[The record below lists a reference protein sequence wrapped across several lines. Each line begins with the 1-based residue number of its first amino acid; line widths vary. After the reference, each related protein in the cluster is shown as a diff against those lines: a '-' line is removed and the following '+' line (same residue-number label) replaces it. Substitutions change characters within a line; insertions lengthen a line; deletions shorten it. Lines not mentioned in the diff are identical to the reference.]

1 MRWQRLFVILFSL
14 ILCFSVARAED
25 QPQTAANIQKDI
37 IRAVTPSENAVVIGK
52 KPDIKIEFLEPIT
65 PNSLVVILDGA
76 DITQLLLITDKGF
89 EFTPVMV
96 LPAGSHNLRIA
107 ATDKEGRQIQK
118 NISFSTRHTI
128 TFEEAYSNNEASA
141 IYDAI
146 LSEPDKFPNIPDSK
160 VEGNLASNSKIKDK
174 EWEFTFNTNVRY
186 LDQNLP
192 VMAPMQ
198 KGFEVANWVFN
209 SSYTKDNMRL
219 KASIGDVQ
227 VNETQYTA
235 YGLARKGGV
244 FSFQYDTVQ
253 LSTFSVQSQQ
263 FYGLKGIGIEGSLD
277 DHIIGASGG
286 VALFD
291 RKMEFKAV
299 YVTGGDL
306 GGSSYGISTSAG
318 AARGDVFG
326 FLLTSDFFGNKLK
339 TEFETDFSRY
349 DPDTSDEFRSKS
361 DNAYK
366 LKLSGNLDAYNYE
379 ALYEYI
385 GRDYAVVGNQMI
397 QRDKQGLSL
406 RGGANLG
413 VHNVNIMFTRYN
425 DNVKGD
431 DLFPR
436 IVNYQGNLDY
446 SFNGIPNLPMGFNY
460 QKSVQDST
468 REPAGAYKL
477 SMHTDTVSGR
487 INHVIDKLNLG
498 FQTSYSMMNDKTS
511 SNNDTTTLTCS
522 FTPSYTLQDIS
533 VSSGF
538 SFNQSQYHRTDLMT
552 DTYTI
557 NLDVRTKFFKERG
570 SFDIGSTYNIVK
582 TNDGSVDNRNLNSNF
597 RLAYNI
603 KGLLKGFVNPT
614 IALRGTYLKITDEN
628 YSRSNKDEFILF
640 LVLATS
646 VPFSF

>member
-1 MRWQRLFVILFSL
+1 MRWRRLFVILFSL

-25 QPQTAANIQKDI
+25 QPQTTANIQKDI

-65 PNSLVVILDGA
+65 PNTLVVILDGA
-76 DITQLLLITDKGF
+76 DITQLLLITDQGF

-96 LPAGSHNLRIA
+96 LPAGSHNLSISA
-107 ATDKEGRQIQK
+107 KDKEGRQLQK

-128 TFEEAYSNNEASA
+128 TFEEAYSSNEASV
-141 IYDAI
+141 IYETI
-146 LSEPDKFPNIPDSK
+146 LSEPDKFPNIPDSR
-160 VEGNLASNSKIKDK
+160 VEGNLSSNSKIKDK

-192 VMAPMQ
+192 VMVPMQ

-235 YGLARKGGV
+235 FGLARKGGV

-286 VALFD
+286 IALFD

-299 YVTGGDL
+299 YVTGGEP
-306 GGSSYGISTSAG
+306 GGNSYGISTTGGSK
-318 AARGDVFG
+318 RGDVFG
-326 FLLTSDFFGNKLK
+326 FLLTSDFFQNKLK

-349 DPDTSDEFRSKS
+349 DPDTSDEFRSKN

-397 QRDKQGLSL
+397 QRDKQGVSL

-413 VHNVNIMFTRYN
+413 LHNINIMFTRYN

-460 QKSVQDST
+460 QKSVQDSS
-468 REPAGAYKL
+468 REPSGSYNIN
-477 SMHTDTVSGR
+477 MHTDTVSGR
-487 INHVIDKLNLG
+487 INHTIDKLNLG

-511 SNNDTTTLTCS
+511 SNNDTTTVTCS

-582 TNDGSVDNRNLNSNF
+582 TNDGSVNNRNLNSNF

-603 KGLLKGFVNPT
+603 KGLLKGFLNPN
-614 IALRGTYLKITDEN
+614 IALRGTYMKNIDEV
-628 YSRSNKDEFILF
+628 YSKSSRDEFILF

>member
-1 MRWQRLFVILFSL
+1 MIWRRLFILLFSL
-14 ILCFSVARAED
+14 ILWVSVARAED
-25 QPQTAANIQKDI
+25 QPQTTSNIQKDI
-37 IRAVTPSENAVVIGK
+37 IRAITPSENAVVIGK

-65 PNSLVVILDGA
+65 SNSLVVILDGA
-76 DITQLLLITDKGF
+76 DITQLLRITDKGF

-96 LPAGSHNLRIA
+96 LPAGSHNLSIS
-107 ATDKEGRQIQK
+107 ATDKEGRQLQK

-128 TFEEAYSNNEASA
+128 TFEEAYSSNEASV
-141 IYDAI
+141 IYETI
-146 LSEPDKFPNIPDSK
+146 LSEPDKFPNIPDSR
-160 VEGNLASNSKIKDK
+160 VEGNLSSNSKIKDK

-192 VMAPMQ
+192 VMVPMQ

-209 SSYTKDNMRL
+209 SSYIKDNLRL

-235 YGLARKGGV
+235 FGLARKGGV

-286 VALFD
+286 IALFD

-299 YVTGGDL
+299 YVTGGEP
-306 GGSSYGISTSAG
+306 GGNSYGISTTGGSK
-318 AARGDVFG
+318 RGDVFG

-339 TEFETDFSRY
+339 TEFETGFSRY
-349 DPDTSDEFRSKS
+349 DPDTSDEFRSKN

-397 QRDKQGLSL
+397 QRDKQGVSL

-413 VHNVNIMFTRYN
+413 VHNINIMFTRYN

-446 SFNGIPNLPMGFNY
+446 SFNGIPNLPMGINY

-468 REPAGAYKL
+468 KEPAGAYKL

-487 INHVIDKLNLG
+487 INHTIDKLNLG

-557 NLDVRTKFFKERG
+557 NLDVRTKFFKDRG

-582 TNDGSVDNRNLNSNF
+582 TNDGSVNNRNLNSNF

-603 KGLLKGFVNPT
+603 KGLLKGFLNPT
-614 IALRGTYLKITDEN
+614 VALRGTYMKNTDEV
-628 YSRSNKDEFILF
+628 YSQSTKDEFILF

>member
-25 QPQTAANIQKDI
+25 QPQTTANIQKDI
-37 IRAVTPSENAVVIGK
+37 IRAVTPSENAVLIGK

-65 PNSLVVILDGA
+65 SNSLVVILDGA

-96 LPAGSHNLRIA
+96 LPAGSHNLSIS
-107 ATDKEGRQIQK
+107 ATDKEGRQLQK

-128 TFEEAYSNNEASA
+128 TFEEAYSSNEASV
-141 IYDAI
+141 IYETI
-146 LSEPDKFPNIPDSK
+146 LSEPDKFPNIPDSR
-160 VEGNLASNSKIKDK
+160 VEGNLGSSSKIKDK

-192 VMAPMQ
+192 VMVPVQ

-263 FYGLKGIGIEGSLD
+263 FYGLRGIGIEGSLD

-286 VALFD
+286 IALFD

-299 YVTGGDL
+299 YVTGGDP

-326 FLLTSDFFGNKLK
+326 FLLTSDFLGNKLK

-349 DPDTSDEFRSKS
+349 DPDTSDEFRSKN

-397 QRDKQGLSL
+397 QRDKQGVSL

-413 VHNVNIMFTRYN
+413 VHNINIMFTRYN

-446 SFNGIPNLPMGFNY
+446 SFNGIPNLPMGINY
-460 QKSVQDST
+460 QKSVQDSS
-468 REPAGAYKL
+468 REPSGSYNI

-487 INHVIDKLNLG
+487 INHTIDKLNLG

-511 SNNDTTTLTCS
+511 SNNDTTTVTCS

-533 VSSGF
+533 LSSGF

-582 TNDGSVDNRNLNSNF
+582 TNDDSVNNRNLNTNF

-603 KGLLKGFVNPT
+603 KGLLKGFLNPT
-614 IALRGTYLKITDEN
+614 VALRGTYMKNVDDIN
-628 YSRSNKDEFILF
+628 SKSSRDEFILF

>member
-1 MRWQRLFVILFSL
+1 MRWQRLFVILLSL
-14 ILCFSVARAED
+14 ILWFSVAWAEN
-25 QPQTAANIQKDI
+25 QPQTTANIQKDI
-37 IRAVTPSENAVVIGK
+37 IRAVTPAENAVVIGK
-52 KPDIKIEFLEPIT
+52 KPDIKIEFLEPI
-65 PNSLVVILDGA
+65 PSNSLVVILDGA
-76 DITQLLLITDKGF
+76 DITQLLTIKDKGF

-96 LPAGSHNLRIA
+96 LAAGSHNLSIA
-107 ATDKEGRQIQK
+107 ATDKEGRQLRK
-118 NISFSTRHTI
+118 NISFSTRHTS
-128 TFEEAYSNNEASA
+128 TFEEAYSSNEASV
-141 IYDAI
+141 IYETI
-146 LSEPDKFPNIPDSK
+146 LSEPDKFPNIPDSR
-160 VEGNLASNSKIKDK
+160 VEGNLGSNSKIKDK

-192 VMAPMQ
+192 VMMPMQ

-209 SSYTKDNMRL
+209 SSYAKDNLRL

-235 YGLARKGGV
+235 NGLARKGGV

-286 VALFD
+286 IALFN
-291 RKMEFKAV
+291 RKMEFKVV
-299 YVTGGDL
+299 YVTGGEPGD
-306 GGSSYGISTSAG
+306 SYGISTSAG
-318 AARGDVFG
+318 SKRGDVFG

-366 LKLSGNLDAYNYE
+366 LKLSGNLGTYNYE

-397 QRDKQGLSL
+397 QKDKQGVSMRNGL
-406 RGGANLG
+406 NLG
-413 VHNVNIMFTRYN
+413 VHNINLFVSRYN

-436 IVNYQGNLDY
+436 IVNYQGYLDY

-477 SMHTDTVSGR
+477 SMYTDTVSGR
-487 INHVIDKLNLG
+487 INYTVDKFNIG
-498 FQTSYSMMNDKTS
+498 FQTVYSLQNDRTH
-511 SNNDTTTLTCS
+511 SNNDTTTVNCTLI
-522 FTPSYTLQDIS
+522 PSYNIQNFS
-533 VSSGF
+533 VSPSF
-538 SFNQSQYHRTDLMT
+538 SFNQSQYHSTDLMT

-557 NLDVRTKFFKERG
+557 NLDVRTKFFQEKM
-570 SFDIGSTYNIVK
+570 SFDVGGTYNITK
-582 TNDGSVDNRNLNSNF
+582 ANNGSVNTRNLNTNF

-603 KGLLKGFVNPT
+603 KGLLKGFLNPT
-614 IALRGTYLKITDEN
+614 IALRGTYMKNIDEV
-628 YSRSNKDEFILF
+628 YSQSTKDEFILF

>member
-25 QPQTAANIQKDI
+25 QPQTTANIQKDI

-65 PNSLVVILDGA
+65 SNSLVVILDGA

-96 LPAGSHNLRIA
+96 LPAGSHNLSIS
-107 ATDKEGRQIQK
+107 ATDKEGRQLQK

-128 TFEEAYSNNEASA
+128 TFEEAYSSNEASV
-141 IYDAI
+141 IYETI

-160 VEGNLASNSKIKDK
+160 VEGNLSSNSKIKEK

-192 VMAPMQ
+192 VMVPMQ
-198 KGFEVANWVFN
+198 KGFEVANWIFN
-209 SSYTKDNMRL
+209 SSYTKDNLRL

-286 VALFD
+286 IALFD

-299 YVTGGDL
+299 YVTGGDP

-326 FLLTSDFFGNKLK
+326 FLLTSDFLGNKLK

-349 DPDTSDEFRSKS
+349 DPDTSDEFRSKN

-397 QRDKQGLSL
+397 QRDKQGVSL

-413 VHNVNIMFTRYN
+413 VHNINIMFTRYN

-446 SFNGIPNLPMGFNY
+446 SFNGIPNLPMGINY
-460 QKSVQDST
+460 QKSVQDSS
-468 REPAGAYKL
+468 REPSGSYNI

-487 INHVIDKLNLG
+487 INHTIDKLNLG

-511 SNNDTTTLTCS
+511 SNNDTTTVTCS

-582 TNDGSVDNRNLNSNF
+582 TNDGSVDNRNLNTNF

-603 KGLLKGFVNPT
+603 KGLLKGFLNPT
-614 IALRGTYLKITDEN
+614 IALRGTYMKNKDEV
-628 YSRSNKDEFILF
+628 YSQSTKDEFILF

>member
-1 MRWQRLFVILFSL
+1 MRWRRLFVILFSL
-14 ILCFSVARAED
+14 ILCFSVAQAED
-25 QPQTAANIQKDI
+25 QPQTTANIQKDI

-65 PNSLVVILDGA
+65 SNSLVVILDGA
-76 DITQLLLITDKGF
+76 DITQLLIITDKGF

-96 LPAGSHNLRIA
+96 LAAGSHNLSIS
-107 ATDKEGRQIQK
+107 ATDKEGRQLQK

-128 TFEEAYSNNEASA
+128 TFEEAYSSNEASV
-141 IYDAI
+141 IYDTI

-160 VEGNLASNSKIKDK
+160 VEGNLGSNSKIKDK

-192 VMAPMQ
+192 VMMPMQ

-209 SSYTKDNMRL
+209 SSYTKDNLRL

-286 VALFD
+286 IALFD

-299 YVTGGDL
+299 YVTGGEP

-318 AARGDVFG
+318 SKRGDVFG

-379 ALYEYI
+379 AMYEYI

-397 QRDKQGLSL
+397 QRDKQGVSL

-413 VHNVNIMFTRYN
+413 VHNINIMFTRYN

-460 QKSVQDST
+460 QKSVQDSS
-468 REPAGAYKL
+468 REPSGSYNIN
-477 SMHTDTVSGR
+477 MHTDTVSGR
-487 INHVIDKLNLG
+487 INHTIDKLNLG

-511 SNNDTTTLTCS
+511 SNNDTTTVTCS

-533 VSSGF
+533 LSSGF

-582 TNDGSVDNRNLNSNF
+582 TNDGSVNNRNLNTNF

-603 KGLLKGFVNPT
+603 KGLLKGFLNPT
-614 IALRGTYLKITDEN
+614 IALRGTYMKNIDEV
-628 YSRSNKDEFILF
+628 YSQSTKDEFILF

>member
-1 MRWQRLFVILFSL
+1 MRWRWLFVILFSL

-25 QPQTAANIQKDI
+25 QPQTTANIQKDI

-65 PNSLVVILDGA
+65 SNSLLVILDGA
-76 DITQLLLITDKGF
+76 DITQLLTVTDKGF
-89 EFTPVMV
+89 EYTPVMV
-96 LPAGSHNLRIA
+96 LAAGSHNLSIS
-107 ATDKEGRQIQK
+107 ATDKEGRQLQK
-118 NISFSTRHTI
+118 NISFSTRHSI
-128 TFEEAYSNNEASA
+128 TFEEAYSSNEASV
-141 IYDAI
+141 IYETI
-146 LSEPDKFPNIPDSK
+146 LSEPDKFPNIPDSR
-160 VEGNLASNSKIKDK
+160 VEGNLGSSSKIKDK

-192 VMAPMQ
+192 VMVPMQ

-219 KASIGDVQ
+219 NASIGDVQ

-286 VALFD
+286 IALFD

-299 YVTGGDL
+299 YVTGGDP

-349 DPDTSDEFRSKS
+349 DPDTSDEFRSKN

-397 QRDKQGLSL
+397 QRDKQGVSL

-413 VHNVNIMFTRYN
+413 VHNINIMFTRYN

-436 IVNYQGNLDY
+436 IVNYQGIWIIL
-446 SFNGIPNLPMGFNY
+446 LM
-460 QKSVQDST
+460 
-468 REPAGAYKL
+468 AY
-477 SMHTDTVSGR
+477 R
-487 INHVIDKLNLG
+487 I
-498 FQTSYSMMNDKTS
+498 Y
-511 SNNDTTTLTCS
+511 
-522 FTPSYTLQDIS
+522 PW
-533 VSSGF
+533 
-538 SFNQSQYHRTDLMT
+538 
-552 DTYTI
+552 
-557 NLDVRTKFFKERG
+557 
-570 SFDIGSTYNIVK
+570 
-582 TNDGSVDNRNLNSNF
+582 
-597 RLAYNI
+597 A
-603 KGLLKGFVNPT
+603 
-614 IALRGTYLKITDEN
+614 
-628 YSRSNKDEFILF
+628 
-640 LVLATS
+640 
-646 VPFSF
+646 

>member
-1 MRWQRLFVILFSL
+1 V
-14 ILCFSVARAED
+14 
-25 QPQTAANIQKDI
+25 
-37 IRAVTPSENAVVIGK
+37 
-52 KPDIKIEFLEPIT
+52 
-65 PNSLVVILDGA
+65 
-76 DITQLLLITDKGF
+76 
-89 EFTPVMV
+89 
-96 LPAGSHNLRIA
+96 
-107 ATDKEGRQIQK
+107 
-118 NISFSTRHTI
+118 
-128 TFEEAYSNNEASA
+128 
-141 IYDAI
+141 IYDTI
-146 LSEPDKFPNIPDSK
+146 LSEPDKFPNIPDSR

-186 LDQNLP
+186 LDQNRP
-192 VMAPMQ
+192 VMVPMQ

-235 YGLARKGGV
+235 FGLARKGGI

-286 VALFD
+286 IALFD

-299 YVTGGDL
+299 YVTGGDP
-306 GGSSYGISTSAG
+306 GGSSYGISTSSG
-318 AARGDVFG
+318 VARGDVFG

-349 DPDTSDEFRSKS
+349 DPDTSDEFRSKN

-397 QRDKQGLSL
+397 QRDKQGVSL

-413 VHNVNIMFTRYN
+413 VHNVNIMFSRYN
-425 DNVKGD
+425 DNVEDD

-460 QKSVQDST
+460 QKSVQDSS
-468 REPAGAYKL
+468 REPSGSYNIN
-477 SMHTDTVSGR
+477 MHTDTLSGR
-487 INHVIDKLNLG
+487 INHTIDKLSLG

-511 SNNDTTTLTCS
+511 SNNDTTSVTCS
-522 FTPSYTLQDIS
+522 FTPSYTLQYIS

-582 TNDGSVDNRNLNSNF
+582 TNDGSVNNRNLNSNF

-603 KGLLKGFVNPT
+603 KGLLKGFLNPT
-614 IALRGTYLKITDEN
+614 VALRGTYMKNIDEV
-628 YSRSNKDEFILF
+628 YSQSTKDEFILF

>member
-1 MRWQRLFVILFSL
+1 MIWRRLFILLFSL
-14 ILCFSVARAED
+14 ILWFSVAWAED
-25 QPQTAANIQKDI
+25 QPQTTANIQKDI

-65 PNSLVVILDGA
+65 SNSLVVILDGA
-76 DITQLLLITDKGF
+76 DITQLLRITDKGF

-96 LPAGSHNLRIA
+96 LPAGSHNLSISA
-107 ATDKEGRQIQK
+107 KDKEGRELQK

-128 TFEEAYSNNEASA
+128 TFEEAYSSNEASV
-141 IYDAI
+141 IYETI
-146 LSEPDKFPNIPDSK
+146 LSEPDKFPNIPDSR
-160 VEGNLASNSKIKDK
+160 VEGNLSSNSKIKDK

-192 VMAPMQ
+192 VMVPMQ

-235 YGLARKGGV
+235 FGLARKGGV

-263 FYGLKGIGIEGSLD
+263 FYGLKGIGVEGSLD

-286 VALFD
+286 IALFD

-299 YVTGGDL
+299 YVTGGEP
-306 GGSSYGISTSAG
+306 GGNSYGISTTGGSK
-318 AARGDVFG
+318 RGDVFG
-326 FLLTSDFFGNKLK
+326 FLLTSDFFQNKLK

-349 DPDTSDEFRSKS
+349 DPDTSDEFRSKT
-361 DNAYK
+361 DNAYR

-397 QRDKQGLSL
+397 QRDKQGVSMRNGL
-406 RGGANLG
+406 NLG
-413 VHNVNIMFTRYN
+413 VHNINLMVSRYN

-446 SFNGIPNLPMGFNY
+446 SFNGIPNLPMGINY
-460 QKSVQDST
+460 QKSVQDSS
-468 REPAGAYKL
+468 REPSGSYNIN
-477 SMHTDTVSGR
+477 MHTDTVSGR
-487 INHVIDKLNLG
+487 INHTIDKLNLG
-498 FQTSYSMMNDKTS
+498 FQTSYSMMNDETS
-511 SNNDTTTLTCS
+511 SNNDTTTVTCS

-533 VSSGF
+533 LSSGF

-582 TNDGSVDNRNLNSNF
+582 TNDGSVNNRNLNSNF

-603 KGLLKGFVNPT
+603 KGLLKGFLNPN
-614 IALRGTYLKITDEN
+614 IALRGTHMKNIDEVN
-628 YSRSNKDEFILF
+628 SKSSRDEFILF

>member
-1 MRWQRLFVILFSL
+1 MRWRLLFVILLSL

-25 QPQTAANIQKDI
+25 QPQTTANIQKDI

-65 PNSLVVILDGA
+65 SNSLVVILDGA

-89 EFTPVMV
+89 EFAPVMV

-107 ATDKEGRQIQK
+107 ATDKEGRQFQK
-118 NISFSTRHTI
+118 NISFSTRHTSA
-128 TFEEAYSNNEASA
+128 FEEAYSSNEASV
-141 IYDAI
+141 IYETI

-160 VEGNLASNSKIKDK
+160 VEGNLGSSSKIKDK

-198 KGFEVANWVFN
+198 KGFEVANWIFN
-209 SSYTKDNMRL
+209 SYYTKDNLML

-253 LSTFSVQSQQ
+253 LSAFSVQSQQ

-277 DHIIGASGG
+277 NHIIGASGG
-286 VALFD
+286 IALFD
-291 RKMEFKAV
+291 RKMELKAV
-299 YVTGGDL
+299 YVTGGEP
-306 GGSSYGISTSAG
+306 GSSYGISTSAG
-318 AARGDVFG
+318 SKRGDVFG

-339 TEFETDFSRY
+339 TEFETGFSRY

-361 DNAYK
+361 DNAYR
-366 LKLSGNLDAYNYE
+366 LKLSGNLGTYNYE

-385 GRDYAVVGNQMI
+385 GRDYGVVGNQMI
-397 QRDKQGLSL
+397 QKDKQGVSMRNGL
-406 RGGANLG
+406 NLG
-413 VHNVNIMFTRYN
+413 AHNINLMVSRYN

-446 SFNGIPNLPMGFNY
+446 SFNGIPNLPMGINY

-477 SMHTDTVSGR
+477 SMYTDTVSGR
-487 INHVIDKLNLG
+487 INHTIDKLNLG

-511 SNNDTTTLTCS
+511 SNNDTTTVTCS

-557 NLDVRTKFFKERG
+557 NLDVRTKFFQEKM
-570 SFDIGSTYNIVK
+570 SFDVGGTYNITK
-582 TNDGSVDNRNLNSNF
+582 ANDGSVDSRNLNTNF

-603 KGLLKGFVNPT
+603 KGLLKGFLNPA
-614 IALRGTYLKITDEN
+614 IALRGTYMKNIDEV
-628 YSRSNKDEFILF
+628 YSQSTKDEFILF

>member
-14 ILCFSVARAED
+14 ILWFSVARAEN
-25 QPQTAANIQKDI
+25 QPQTTANIQKDI

-65 PNSLVVILDGA
+65 SNSLVVILDGA
-76 DITQLLLITDKGF
+76 DITQLLTITDKGF

-96 LPAGSHNLRIA
+96 LAAGSHNLSIA
-107 ATDKEGRQIQK
+107 ATDKEGRQLRK

-128 TFEEAYSNNEASA
+128 TFEEAYSSNEASV
-141 IYDAI
+141 IYETI

-160 VEGNLASNSKIKDK
+160 VEGNLGSNSKIKDK

-192 VMAPMQ
+192 VMVPMQ

-209 SSYTKDNMRL
+209 SSYTKNNMRL
-219 KASIGDVQ
+219 KTSIGDVQ

-286 VALFD
+286 IALFD

-299 YVTGGDL
+299 YVTGGEPGD
-306 GGSSYGISTSAG
+306 SYGISTSAG
-318 AARGDVFG
+318 SKRGDVFG
-326 FLLTSDFFGNKLK
+326 FLLSSDFFGNKLK

-366 LKLSGNLDAYNYE
+366 LKLSGNLAAYNYE

-397 QRDKQGLSL
+397 QRDKQGVSMRNGL
-406 RGGANLG
+406 NLG
-413 VHNVNIMFTRYN
+413 VHNINLFVSRYN

-446 SFNGIPNLPMGFNY
+446 SFNGIPNLPIGFNY

-468 REPAGAYKL
+468 KEPAGSYEL
-477 SMHTDTVSGR
+477 SIHTDTLSGR
-487 INHVIDKLNLG
+487 INYIVDKLSIG
-498 FQTSYSMMNDKTS
+498 FQTTYSLMNDKTP
-511 SNNDTTTLTCS
+511 SNNDTTMVNCTLS
-522 FTPSYTLQDIS
+522 PSYNIQNLS
-533 VSSGF
+533 VSPSF
-538 SFNQSQYHRTDLMT
+538 SFNQSQYHSTDLMT

-557 NLDVRTKFFKERG
+557 NLDVRTKFFRERL
-570 SFDIGSTYNIVK
+570 SFDVGGTYNIIK
-582 TNDGSVDNRNLNSNF
+582 ANDGSVNTRNLNTNF

-603 KGLLKGFVNPT
+603 KGLLKGFLNPT
-614 IALRGTYLKITDEN
+614 IALRGTYMKNIDEV
-628 YSRSNKDEFILF
+628 YSQSTKDEFILF